1 MRMLRLSSILTP
13 IISIIIIILIYINS
27 VKIFQPEKIYPNR
40 VHKTLFLDRYL
51 SPEEV
56 AFITIAALEW
66 SAATKNIVTFDVV
79 TLPQEKV
86 VISDNDIM
94 IMNISPDHPLVLILD
109 DNSNYSTLGYYD
121 ESFPV
126 PIIYLVSDRMK
137 GKEYVMVVL
146 HELGHA
152 LGLDHNENIWEV
164 GTLMYPNIAL
174 GSKHITLYD
183 LKKFC
188 KLYRCDVNKL
198 KN

>member
-27 VKIFQPEKIYPNR
+27 VKVFQPEKVYPER

-51 SPEEV
+51 NPDEI
-56 AFITIAALEW
+56 AFITHAALEW

-126 PIIYLVSDRMK
+126 PIIYLVSDRIK
-137 GKEYVMVVL
+137 NKDYVMVVL

-164 GTLMYPNIAL
+164 GTLMYPNIVL
-174 GSKHITLYD
+174 CSKHITLYD

>member
-1 MRMLRLSSILTP
+1 MRMLRLSSIVVPL
-13 IISIIIIILIYINS
+13 ISIIIIIAIYINS
-27 VKIFQPEKIYPNR
+27 VKVFQPEKVYPTR
-40 VHKTLFLDRYL
+40 VHKTLFLDRYFT
-51 SPEEV
+51 PDEV

-79 TLPQEKV
+79 ALPQEKV
-86 VISDNDIM
+86 VITENDIM

-109 DNSNYSTLGYYD
+109 NSSNYSTLGYYD

-126 PIIYLVSDRMK
+126 PIIYLVSDRMT
-137 GKEYVMVVL
+137 GKEYVTVVL

-152 LGLDHNENIWEV
+152 LGLEHNENIWEV
-164 GTLMYPNIAL
+164 GSLMYPSLDL
-174 GSKHITLYD
+174 GSRHITPYD

-188 KLYRCDVNKL
+188 KLYRCNANKL